1 MKLREGSLAALP
13 RCLERHGEDVDEVPG
28 GEHHQQLV
36 EERAADLGP
45 RQQED
50 GRHVAQGAWKIF

>member
-1 MKLREGSLAALP
+1 MKFCEGSLAALP
-13 RCLERHGEDVDEVPG
+13 RGLERHGEDVDEVPG

-50 GRHVAQGAWKIF
+50 GRHVAQGA